1 MQIKIGEMSV
11 IVNNFN
17 SVAHKVT
24 VILRSEKEKISACA
38 TDGLFQSIRTLGNN
52 FQVHALSPFFFLLL
66 LNKTLCFIFQKTI
79 DQLQFWHT
87 SNDFIEEDATVSVM
101 LDRVAI

>member
-1 MQIKIGEMSV
+1 MQIRIGKMSV
-11 IVNNFN
+11 IVNNLN

-24 VILRSEKEKISACA
+24 AILRSEKAKISACA

-66 LNKTLCFIFQKTI
+66 LNKTLCFIFQKTV
-79 DQLQFWHT
+79 DQLKFWHT
-87 SNDFIEEDATVSVM
+87 SNDFIKENVTVSVI
-101 LDRVAI
+101 LSR